1 METLFFR
8 TAGYNQPMGE
18 LNWKALTSSTCV
30 YWWTYRPACVSLTT
44 WMIYIGIRAGIT
56 EWKGW
61 LPASLLLLIASS
73 AFI

>member
-30 YWWTYRPACVSLTT
+30 STAAAVNL
-44 WMIYIGIRAGIT
+44 
-56 EWKGW
+56 
-61 LPASLLLLIASS
+61 
-73 AFI
+73 